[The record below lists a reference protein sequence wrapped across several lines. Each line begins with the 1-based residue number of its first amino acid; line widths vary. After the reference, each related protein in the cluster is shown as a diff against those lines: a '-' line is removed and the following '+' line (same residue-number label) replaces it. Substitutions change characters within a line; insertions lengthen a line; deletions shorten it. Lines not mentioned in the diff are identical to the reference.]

1 MQECIQI
8 PELLAKIAQKKAQ
21 GLTAERVAFSF
32 MKRRVQPLMQREHLG
47 FEYTGADDGS
57 RLSSEEISDDLVME
71 RLQKIFKNLHGIPA
85 AVPEFSADNPPRLV
99 SLQVLSPRVLC

>member
-57 RLSSEEISDDLVME
+57 RLSAEEISDDLVME

-85 AVPEFSADNPPRLV
+85 AVREYSADNPPCMVGFQELAPEY
-99 SLQVLSPRVLC
+99 LL

>member
-32 MKRRVQPLMQREHLG
+32 MKRRIQPLMQREHLG
-47 FEYTGADDGS
+47 FEYTGAVTAPGY
-57 RLSSEEISDDLVME
+57 RLKISVT
-71 RLQKIFKNLHGIPA
+71 I
-85 AVPEFSADNPPRLV
+85 S
-99 SLQVLSPRVLC
+99 

>member
-57 RLSSEEISDDLVME
+57 RLSAEEISDDLVME
-71 RLQKIFKNLHGIPA
+71 RLQKIFKNLHEIPA
-85 AVPEFSADNPPRLV
+85 AVQEYSADNPPRMV
-99 SLQVLSPRVLC
+99 SFEELAPEYLL